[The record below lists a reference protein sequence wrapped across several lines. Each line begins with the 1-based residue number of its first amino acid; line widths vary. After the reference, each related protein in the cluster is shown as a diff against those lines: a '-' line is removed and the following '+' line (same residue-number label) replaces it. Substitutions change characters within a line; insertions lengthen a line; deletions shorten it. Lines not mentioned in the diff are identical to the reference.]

1 MVAEGMAQR
10 IGALGRQTVLAVF
23 VGGGVAFAVGMGG
36 QTTCSIVAEGLFAA
50 VGIEGEG
57 EVLIGVVVVF
67 GVLSQRIG
75 NTHQLSFRGVG
86 QFGFVTGAVGNPVG
100 LMVFVIVVGGTAA
113 VRIGY
118 RQQQTV
124 AGIFETGDVFQRVD
138 IGQSGR
144 IADNALAAR
153 YAPTLAE
160 PAGTVLVGIIAAAP
174 Y

>member
-1 MVAEGMAQR
+1 MAQR

-50 VGIEGEG
+50 VWIEGEG

-100 LMVFVIVVGGTAA
+100 LMVFVIVICGTAA